1 MNPRKQSLYK
11 QLIGDS
17 FFYLLTKIIP
27 GITGLL
33 SVIVFIR
40 WVGPD
45 GYGQFTLLLSFI
57 MAAGALSSGWLNQ
70 AILRY
75 FSQDE
80 NKGEF
85 PAAIFRGIL
94 ISFLLGFIILLV
106 GFQFFLDLDIIAF
119 VIAYISLISII
130 LFRIRSVLLQAGLKA
145 KKVAQITAVQA
156 ILGLIIPLI
165 FLIRIN
171 HYLAI
176 IAGISLAYLLIGYK
190 SIFSFNKFSTNSI
203 TSSNNVLSKY
213 YNFGIPLSFR
223 ISLGLFISFLDRW
236 FITFFLNESITGL
249 YAGYSEIIIKV
260 FSIILFPITLAIH
273 PRVTKLWNEGE
284 RKKSIQLVKKGIGIQ
299 SGIFLLAFV
308 IFILFEKQFF
318 NLSLILIPELSSE
331 FLSLGIPIFISGF
344 LWQIS
349 LLVHK
354 PLELT
359 EKPLKMVWAIIAALV
374 VAVVGNIIFLPRIGV
389 IATAYSSIASASV
402 YIIIIILF
410 VLNKRKLSE

>member
-1 MNPRKQSLYK
+1 MNPRKQSLYR

-85 PAAIFRGIL
+85 PVAIFRGIL

-130 LFRIRSVLLQAGLKA
+130 LFRLRSVLLQAGLKA
-145 KKVAQITAVQA
+145 KKVTQITAVQA

-236 FITFFLNESITGL
+236 FIMFFLNDSITGL

-260 FSIILFPITLAIH
+260 FSIILFPITLTIH

-410 VLNKRKLSE
+410 VFNKRKLSE

>member
-33 SVIVFIR
+33 SIIVFIR

-80 NKGEF
+80 NKEEF

-119 VIAYISLISII
+119 VIAYISFISII
-130 LFRIRSVLLQAGLKA
+130 LFKLRSVLLQAGLKA

-190 SIFSFNKFSTNSI
+190 SIFSFIKFSTNSI

-223 ISLGLFISFLDRW
+223 IFLGLFISFLDRW

-308 IFILFEKQFF
+308 IFLLFEEQFF

>member
-1 MNPRKQSLYK
+1 MNPRKQSLYR

-85 PAAIFRGIL
+85 PVAIFRGIL

-130 LFRIRSVLLQAGLKA
+130 LFRLRSVLLQAGLKA
-145 KKVAQITAVQA
+145 KKVTQITAVQA

-236 FITFFLNESITGL
+236 FIMFFLNDSITGL

>member
-33 SVIVFIR
+33 SIIVFIR

-80 NKGEF
+80 NKEEF

-119 VIAYISLISII
+119 VIAYISFISII
-130 LFRIRSVLLQAGLKA
+130 LFKLRSVLLQAGLKA

-190 SIFSFNKFSTNSI
+190 SIFSFIKFSTNSI

-223 ISLGLFISFLDRW
+223 IFLGLFISFLDRW

>member
-1 MNPRKQSLYK
+1 MNPRKQSLYR

-85 PAAIFRGIL
+85 PVAIFRGIL

-130 LFRIRSVLLQAGLKA
+130 LFRLRSVLLQAGLKA
-145 KKVAQITAVQA
+145 KKVTQITAVQA

-190 SIFSFNKFSTNSI
+190 SIYSFNKFSMNSI

-236 FITFFLNESITGL
+236 FIMFFLNDSITGL

-410 VLNKRKLSE
+410 VFNKRKLSE

>member
-1 MNPRKQSLYK
+1 MNPRKQSLYR

-85 PAAIFRGIL
+85 PVAIFRGIL

-130 LFRIRSVLLQAGLKA
+130 LFRLRSVLLQAGLKA
-145 KKVAQITAVQA
+145 KKVTQITAVQA

-236 FITFFLNESITGL
+236 FIMFFLNDSITGL

-410 VLNKRKLSE
+410 VFNKRKLSE

>member
-1 MNPRKQSLYK
+1 MNPRKQSLYR

-85 PAAIFRGIL
+85 PVAIFRGIL

-130 LFRIRSVLLQAGLKA
+130 LFRLRSVLLQAGLKA
-145 KKVAQITAVQA
+145 KKVTQITAVQA

-165 FLIRIN
+165 FLII
-171 HYLAI
+171 
-176 IAGISLAYLLIGYK
+176 
-190 SIFSFNKFSTNSI
+190 
-203 TSSNNVLSKY
+203 
-213 YNFGIPLSFR
+213 
-223 ISLGLFISFLDRW
+223 
-236 FITFFLNESITGL
+236 
-249 YAGYSEIIIKV
+249 
-260 FSIILFPITLAIH
+260 
-273 PRVTKLWNEGE
+273 
-284 RKKSIQLVKKGIGIQ
+284 
-299 SGIFLLAFV
+299 
-308 IFILFEKQFF
+308 
-318 NLSLILIPELSSE
+318 
-331 FLSLGIPIFISGF
+331 
-344 LWQIS
+344 
-349 LLVHK
+349 
-354 PLELT
+354 
-359 EKPLKMVWAIIAALV
+359 
-374 VAVVGNIIFLPRIGV
+374 
-389 IATAYSSIASASV
+389 
-402 YIIIIILF
+402 
-410 VLNKRKLSE
+410 

>member
-33 SVIVFIR
+33 SIIVFIR

-80 NKGEF
+80 NKEEF

-119 VIAYISLISII
+119 VIAYISFISII
-130 LFRIRSVLLQAGLKA
+130 LFKLRSVLLQAGLKA

>member
-33 SVIVFIR
+33 SIIVFIR

-80 NKGEF
+80 NKEEF

-119 VIAYISLISII
+119 VIAYISFISII
-130 LFRIRSVLLQAGLKA
+130 LFKLRSVLLQAGLKA

-190 SIFSFNKFSTNSI
+190 SIFSFIKFSTNSI

>member
-33 SVIVFIR
+33 SIIVFIR

-80 NKGEF
+80 NKEEF

-190 SIFSFNKFSTNSI
+190 SIFSFIKFSTNSI

-223 ISLGLFISFLDRW
+223 IFLGLFISFLDRW

>member
-130 LFRIRSVLLQAGLKA
+130 LFRLRSVLLQAGLKA

>member
-1 MNPRKQSLYK
+1 
-11 QLIGDS
+11 
-17 FFYLLTKIIP
+17 
-27 GITGLL
+27 
-33 SVIVFIR
+33 
-40 WVGPD
+40 
-45 GYGQFTLLLSFI
+45 
-57 MAAGALSSGWLNQ
+57 LNQ

>member
-1 MNPRKQSLYK
+1 MNPRKQSLYR

-85 PAAIFRGIL
+85 PVAIFRGIL

-130 LFRIRSVLLQAGLKA
+130 LFRLRSVLLQAGLKA
-145 KKVAQITAVQA
+145 KKVTQITAVQA

-190 SIFSFNKFSTNSI
+190 SIFSFNKFSMNSI

-236 FITFFLNESITGL
+236 FIMFFLNDSITGL

-410 VLNKRKLSE
+410 VFNKRKLSE

>member
-33 SVIVFIR
+33 SIIVFIR

-119 VIAYISLISII
+119 VIAYISFISII
-130 LFRIRSVLLQAGLKA
+130 LFKLRSVLLQAGLKA

-190 SIFSFNKFSTNSI
+190 SIFSFIKFSTNSI

-223 ISLGLFISFLDRW
+223 IFLGLFISFLDRW

>member
-1 MNPRKQSLYK
+1 MNPRKQSLYR

-85 PAAIFRGIL
+85 PVAIFRGIL

-130 LFRIRSVLLQAGLKA
+130 LFRLRSVLLQAGLKA
-145 KKVAQITAVQA
+145 KKVTQITTVQA

-236 FITFFLNESITGL
+236 FIMFFLNDSITGL

-410 VLNKRKLSE
+410 VFNKRKLSE

>member
-85 PAAIFRGIL
+85 PVAIFRGIL

-130 LFRIRSVLLQAGLKA
+130 LFRLRSVLLQAGLKA
-145 KKVAQITAVQA
+145 KKVTQITAVQA

-236 FITFFLNESITGL
+236 FIMFFLNDSITGL